1 MVIKEKKN
9 HWAKKREKKE
19 PIIRVKKF
27 IRPTIVY
34 NILLVFFVGV
44 AIYSFVFANF
54 LEINEISVD
63 NQGTIDDVDIQKTIS
78 GELDGKYL
86 WVISKNNFIF
96 FNSKKI
102 EVKLKNEFK
111 KIKTVN
117 VSKKFPDKVNVIIE
131 ERNLILALCSRGEC
145 YFIDENGYAYE
156 KINPETK
163 DENQNEII
171 ELVDESGKEI
181 RENEYVLLP
190 SFVEFIVN
198 VAAEIK
204 DDANLEILNE
214 YRTRSRIS
222 EEVIVQTKKG
232 WDIYLNAKFPI
243 DKSTQTLKTL
253 LNRHLMLKDL
263 NELEYID
270 LRSENKVFYR
280 MIGGVTQE
288 EEAIKKESE
297 AAGTLEG
304 GDVEAVKDDE
314 KKDEKKEE

>member
-1 MVIKEKKN
+1 MMIKEKKN
-9 HWAKKREKKE
+9 HWAKKKEKKE

-27 IRPTIVY
+27 IRPAIVY
-34 NILLVFFVGV
+34 DILLVFFIGV
-44 AIYSFVFANF
+44 VIYSFVFANF
-54 LEINEISVD
+54 LQINEITVD
-63 NQGTIDDVDIQKTIS
+63 NQGTIDDADIQETVNR
-78 GELDGKYL
+78 ELDGKYL
-86 WVISKNNFIF
+86 RVISKNNFIF
-96 FNSKKI
+96 FNSKKT
-102 EVKLKNEFK
+102 ELKLKNEFK
-111 KIKTVN
+111 KIKTVS
-117 VSKKFPDKVNVIIE
+117 VSKKFPDKISVKIE

-156 KINPETK
+156 KINSEIQV
-163 DENQNEII
+163 ENQNEII

-198 VAAEIK
+198 VADEIK
-204 DDANLEILNE
+204 DDTSLEILNE

-288 EEAIKKESE
+288 EEAIKKENEE
-297 AAGTLEG
+297 AGVSVDG
-304 GDVEAVKDDE
+304 NNEAVENDKQKDE
-314 KKDEKKEE
+314 KKDE

>member
-1 MVIKEKKN
+1 MIKEKKN
-9 HWAKKREKKE
+9 HWAKKKEKKE

-27 IRPTIVY
+27 IRPAIVY
-34 NILLVFFVGV
+34 DILLVFFIGV
-44 AIYSFVFANF
+44 VIYSFVFANF
-54 LEINEISVD
+54 LQINEITVD
-63 NQGTIDDVDIQKTIS
+63 NQGTIDDADIKETVNR
-78 GELDGKYL
+78 ELDGKYL
-86 WVISKNNFIF
+86 RVISKNNFIF
-96 FNSKKI
+96 FNSKKT
-102 EVKLKNEFK
+102 ELKLKNEFK
-111 KIKTVN
+111 KIKTVS
-117 VSKKFPDKVNVIIE
+117 VSKKFPDKISVKIE

-156 KINPETK
+156 KINSEIQV
-163 DENQNEII
+163 ENQNEII

-198 VAAEIK
+198 VADEIK
-204 DDANLEILNE
+204 DDTSLEILNE

-288 EEAIKKESE
+288 EEAIKKENEE
-297 AAGTLEG
+297 AGVSVDG
-304 GDVEAVKDDE
+304 NNEAVENDKQKDE
-314 KKDEKKEE
+314 KKDE